1 MTNKVDYDA
10 VVVGAGFAGL
20 PLIHHLKKTGISVKV
35 LDKASEIGGT
45 WTWNRYP
52 GAATDSEGYYYC
64 LTFSKEILQEW
75 TWSERYPGWEETNRY
90 LNFVADKCDMWPHIQ
105 LNTEVKSAEFI
116 KDDGLWCVKTGTGE
130 ETICKYFISAMGMI
144 SQPVIPKYNGMSNYK
159 GPCFHSSRW
168 PQEGLEYEGKKVGI
182 VGCGASTVQMLP
194 IMAQTAESVTVFQ
207 RTPNF
212 VLPAMQKPM
221 TPEWEKDIKDNYEE
235 IINKVCELIN
245 DISDNFDDFSVGI
258 GMPGS
263 LHPETGLVQ
272 VSNTKALEGQNVKN
286 DLEKK
291 LGYEVKIA
299 NDADC
304 LAVSESIDGSGMNY
318 DSVFAVIMG
327 TGVGAG
333 YTFRNQ
339 LVVGPNKLTGEWGQ
353 NPIPGPMDDYEK
365 SVKRHCGRVGAIEVF
380 LSGPGLEN
388 FYSFIT
394 NESKTSKEIVEL
406 FRNGDKVSKQIMDK
420 YFERTARSFS
430 SIVNILDPDVIVC
443 GGGMSEIE
451 ELYEEVPKRIIPYIA
466 SNFFNTPIVK
476 SKHGSSSGV
485 RGAALLWD

>member
-1 MTNKVDYDA
+1 M
-10 VVVGAGFAGL
+10 
-20 PLIHHLKKTGISVKV
+20 
-35 LDKASEIGGT
+35 
-45 WTWNRYP
+45 
-52 GAATDSEGYYYC
+52 
-64 LTFSKEILQEW
+64 
-75 TWSERYPGWEETNRY
+75 
-90 LNFVADKCDMWPHIQ
+90 
-105 LNTEVKSAEFI
+105 
-116 KDDGLWCVKTGTGE
+116 
-130 ETICKYFISAMGMI
+130 
-144 SQPVIPKYNGMSNYK
+144 
-159 GPCFHSSRW
+159 
-168 PQEGLEYEGKKVGI
+168 KVGI
-182 VGCGASTVQMLP
+182 DWGGTKIEGIVLEPSTGKELLRKRVDAP
-194 IMAQTAESVTVFQ
+194 
-207 RTPNF
+207 
-212 VLPAMQKPM
+212 
-221 TPEWEKDIKDNYEE
+221 KDNYVE

-286 DLEKK
+286 DLEKE

-394 NESKTSKEIVEL
+394 NESKTSKDIVEL

-466 SNFFNTPIVK
+466 SSFFNTPIIK

>member
-1 MTNKVDYDA
+1 M
-10 VVVGAGFAGL
+10 
-20 PLIHHLKKTGISVKV
+20 
-35 LDKASEIGGT
+35 
-45 WTWNRYP
+45 
-52 GAATDSEGYYYC
+52 
-64 LTFSKEILQEW
+64 
-75 TWSERYPGWEETNRY
+75 
-90 LNFVADKCDMWPHIQ
+90 
-105 LNTEVKSAEFI
+105 
-116 KDDGLWCVKTGTGE
+116 
-130 ETICKYFISAMGMI
+130 
-144 SQPVIPKYNGMSNYK
+144 
-159 GPCFHSSRW
+159 
-168 PQEGLEYEGKKVGI
+168 KVGI
-182 VGCGASTVQMLP
+182 DWGGTK
-194 IMAQTAESVTVFQ
+194 IEGI
-207 RTPNF
+207 
-212 VLPAMQKPM
+212 VLEPTTGKELLRKRVDAP
-221 TPEWEKDIKDNYEE
+221 KDNYVE

-245 DISDNFDDFSVGI
+245 NISDNFDDFSVGI

-394 NESKTSKEIVEL
+394 NESKTSKDIVEL

-430 SIVNILDPDVIVC
+430 SVVNILDPDVIVC

-466 SNFFNTPIVK
+466 SNFFNTPIIK

>member
-1 MTNKVDYDA
+1 M
-10 VVVGAGFAGL
+10 
-20 PLIHHLKKTGISVKV
+20 
-35 LDKASEIGGT
+35 
-45 WTWNRYP
+45 
-52 GAATDSEGYYYC
+52 
-64 LTFSKEILQEW
+64 
-75 TWSERYPGWEETNRY
+75 
-90 LNFVADKCDMWPHIQ
+90 
-105 LNTEVKSAEFI
+105 
-116 KDDGLWCVKTGTGE
+116 
-130 ETICKYFISAMGMI
+130 
-144 SQPVIPKYNGMSNYK
+144 
-159 GPCFHSSRW
+159 
-168 PQEGLEYEGKKVGI
+168 KVGI
-182 VGCGASTVQMLP
+182 DWGGTK
-194 IMAQTAESVTVFQ
+194 IEGI
-207 RTPNF
+207 
-212 VLPAMQKPM
+212 VLEPTTGKELLRKRVDAP
-221 TPEWEKDIKDNYEE
+221 KDNYVE

-245 DISDNFDDFSVGI
+245 NISDNFDDFSVGI

-394 NESKTSKEIVEL
+394 NERKTSKDIVEL

-451 ELYEEVPKRIIPYIA
+451 ELYDEVPKRIIPYIA

>member
-1 MTNKVDYDA
+1 M
-10 VVVGAGFAGL
+10 
-20 PLIHHLKKTGISVKV
+20 
-35 LDKASEIGGT
+35 
-45 WTWNRYP
+45 
-52 GAATDSEGYYYC
+52 
-64 LTFSKEILQEW
+64 
-75 TWSERYPGWEETNRY
+75 
-90 LNFVADKCDMWPHIQ
+90 
-105 LNTEVKSAEFI
+105 
-116 KDDGLWCVKTGTGE
+116 
-130 ETICKYFISAMGMI
+130 
-144 SQPVIPKYNGMSNYK
+144 
-159 GPCFHSSRW
+159 
-168 PQEGLEYEGKKVGI
+168 KVGI
-182 VGCGASTVQMLP
+182 DWGGTKIEGIVLEPSTGKELLRKRVDSP
-194 IMAQTAESVTVFQ
+194 
-207 RTPNF
+207 
-212 VLPAMQKPM
+212 
-221 TPEWEKDIKDNYEE
+221 KDNYVE

-245 DISDNFDDFSVGI
+245 DISVNFDDFSVGI

-333 YTFRNQ
+333 YTFKNQ

-388 FYSFIT
+388 FYSFVT
-394 NESKTSKEIVEL
+394 NENKTSKEIVEL
-406 FRNGDKVSKQIMDK
+406 FKNGDNTSNKIMDK

-443 GGGMSEIE
+443 GGGMSEID
-451 ELYEEVPKRIIPYIA
+451 ELYKEVPKRIIPYIA
-466 SNFFNTPIVK
+466 SNFFNTPILK

>member
-1 MTNKVDYDA
+1 M
-10 VVVGAGFAGL
+10 
-20 PLIHHLKKTGISVKV
+20 
-35 LDKASEIGGT
+35 
-45 WTWNRYP
+45 
-52 GAATDSEGYYYC
+52 
-64 LTFSKEILQEW
+64 
-75 TWSERYPGWEETNRY
+75 
-90 LNFVADKCDMWPHIQ
+90 
-105 LNTEVKSAEFI
+105 
-116 KDDGLWCVKTGTGE
+116 
-130 ETICKYFISAMGMI
+130 
-144 SQPVIPKYNGMSNYK
+144 
-159 GPCFHSSRW
+159 
-168 PQEGLEYEGKKVGI
+168 KVGI
-182 VGCGASTVQMLP
+182 DWGGTKIEGIVLEPSTGKELLRKRVDSP
-194 IMAQTAESVTVFQ
+194 
-207 RTPNF
+207 
-212 VLPAMQKPM
+212 
-221 TPEWEKDIKDNYEE
+221 KDNYGE

-245 DISDNFDDFSVGI
+245 DISVNFDDFSVGI

-333 YTFRNQ
+333 YTFKNQ

-365 SVKRHCGRVGAIEVF
+365 SIKRHCGRVGAIEVF

-394 NESKTSKEIVEL
+394 NESRTSKEIVEL
-406 FRNGDKVSKQIMDK
+406 FKNGDNTSNKIMDK

-466 SNFFNTPIVK
+466 SNFFNTPILK

>member
-1 MTNKVDYDA
+1 M
-10 VVVGAGFAGL
+10 
-20 PLIHHLKKTGISVKV
+20 
-35 LDKASEIGGT
+35 
-45 WTWNRYP
+45 
-52 GAATDSEGYYYC
+52 
-64 LTFSKEILQEW
+64 
-75 TWSERYPGWEETNRY
+75 
-90 LNFVADKCDMWPHIQ
+90 
-105 LNTEVKSAEFI
+105 
-116 KDDGLWCVKTGTGE
+116 
-130 ETICKYFISAMGMI
+130 
-144 SQPVIPKYNGMSNYK
+144 
-159 GPCFHSSRW
+159 
-168 PQEGLEYEGKKVGI
+168 KVGI
-182 VGCGASTVQMLP
+182 DWGGTKIEGIVLEPSTGKELLRKRVDSP
-194 IMAQTAESVTVFQ
+194 
-207 RTPNF
+207 
-212 VLPAMQKPM
+212 
-221 TPEWEKDIKDNYEE
+221 KDNYVE

-245 DISDNFDDFSVGI
+245 DISDNFDNFSVGI

-394 NESKTSKEIVEL
+394 NERKTSKEIVEL
-406 FRNGDKVSKQIMDK
+406 FKNGDKVSKQIMDK

-430 SIVNILDPDVIVC
+430 SVVNILDPDVIVC

-451 ELYEEVPKRIIPYIA
+451 EIYEEVPKRIIPYIA

>member
-1 MTNKVDYDA
+1 M
-10 VVVGAGFAGL
+10 
-20 PLIHHLKKTGISVKV
+20 
-35 LDKASEIGGT
+35 
-45 WTWNRYP
+45 
-52 GAATDSEGYYYC
+52 
-64 LTFSKEILQEW
+64 
-75 TWSERYPGWEETNRY
+75 
-90 LNFVADKCDMWPHIQ
+90 
-105 LNTEVKSAEFI
+105 
-116 KDDGLWCVKTGTGE
+116 
-130 ETICKYFISAMGMI
+130 
-144 SQPVIPKYNGMSNYK
+144 
-159 GPCFHSSRW
+159 
-168 PQEGLEYEGKKVGI
+168 KVGI
-182 VGCGASTVQMLP
+182 DWGGTKIEGIVLEPSTGKELLRKRVDSP
-194 IMAQTAESVTVFQ
+194 
-207 RTPNF
+207 
-212 VLPAMQKPM
+212 
-221 TPEWEKDIKDNYEE
+221 KDNYVE

-245 DISDNFDDFSVGI
+245 DISVNFDDFSVGI

-263 LHPETGLVQ
+263 LHPKTGLVQ

-333 YTFRNQ
+333 YTFKNQ

-388 FYSFIT
+388 FYSFVT
-394 NESKTSKEIVEL
+394 NENKTSKEIVEL
-406 FRNGDKVSKQIMDK
+406 FKNGDKTSNKIMDI

-443 GGGMSEIE
+443 GGGMSEID
-451 ELYEEVPKRIIPYIA
+451 ELYKEVPKRIIPYIT
-466 SNFFNTPIVK
+466 SNFFNTPILK